1 MSYFKTSYFEL
12 LPKNGT
18 QQRLESIDRF
28 EYNKQNCFNYKL
40 QNEGKEETINVAP
53 EKKNK
58 VVQTINLV

>member
-28 EYNKQNCFNYKL
+28 EYNTQNCFNYKL